1 MLRKSLPKIC
11 SMVDRT
17 ATERLTALNSRVQ
30 LPRGRTVTSMA
41 EADKRDPDERDLAGQ
56 DPEEVLRRMLKI
68 SPEDAAE
75 VREQAS
81 EKAAPKD

>member
-1 MLRKSLPKIC
+1 MPSGADRRRTGSLGE
-11 SMVDRT
+11 SSAT
-17 ATERLTALNSRVQ
+17 AT
-30 LPRGRTVTSMA
+30 PGG
-41 EADKRDPDERDLAGQ
+41 RDPDERDLAGQ
-56 DPEEVLRRMLKI
+56 DPEEVLRRILAI